1 MNDTNAA
8 NRLQNTGTEKTV
20 TAGSAAG
27 KSAANIRIMA
37 QIAMLGAVSV
47 ILMFLEFPLPFLAP
61 PFYELDFSEVPVLIG
76 AFAMGP
82 VAGIAIEAV
91 KVLLN
96 FVLNGTITAGVGE
109 MANFIVGC
117 AFLLPASFLYRRKK
131 TRKNAVI
138 GMAAGTVLMTVLA
151 CVLNAFILLP
161 AYGAAFGMPV
171 QAFVEMG
178 TKINGAIDSLFMFAV
193 LAVGPFNLLKGV
205 LVSVIVLL
213 LYKKIRVILRGD
225 M

>member
-1 MNDTNAA
+1 MSEQVLRKMDAA
-8 NRLQNTGTEKTV
+8 Q
-20 TAGSAAG
+20 
-27 KSAANIRIMA
+27 KSRSKVRTIV
-37 QIAMLGAVSV
+37 QVAMLGAISTV
-47 ILMFLEFPLPFLAP
+47 LMLFEFPLPFLAP

-109 MANFIVGC
+109 VANFIVGC

-138 GMAAGTVLMTVLA
+138 GMTTGTVLMTV
-151 CVLNAFILLP
+151 FILLP

-178 TKINGAIDSLFMFAV
+178 TKINGAIDNLFMFAV

-213 LYKKIRVILRGD
+213 LYKRIRVILRGD